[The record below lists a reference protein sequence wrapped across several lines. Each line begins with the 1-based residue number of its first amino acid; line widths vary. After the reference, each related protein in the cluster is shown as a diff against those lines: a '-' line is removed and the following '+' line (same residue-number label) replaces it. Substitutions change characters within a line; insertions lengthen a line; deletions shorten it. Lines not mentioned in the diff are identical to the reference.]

1 MNLDIQE
8 AQLSLLIEIDGKVH
22 LIGMD
27 KKKLE
32 VINFLIKESI
42 SVVIPTNRTQQDLRN
57 FLNYKN
63 EFPI

>member
-1 MNLDIQE
+1 MKLDIQD
-8 AQLSLLIEIDGKVH
+8 AKLSLLIEIDGKVH

-27 KKKLE
+27 KEKLDA
-32 VINFLIKESI
+32 VNFLIKKSI
-42 SVVIPTNRTQQDLRN
+42 SIVIPTNRTQQDLRN